1 MAQFKAKRSHS
12 TGLPRVQ
19 SVSGSPLSPGAEKT
33 DLPRYFAL
41 TERRPNAPGNTTER
55 PEDRVARII
64 AAMDEWGRWKGELG
78 TTSHPFKADGSREV
92 APGDFS
98 RTQVGDDSDTSPYRA
113 QGVIGISTS
122 VYIRNMSE
130 LIRYLEGK

>member
-1 MAQFKAKRSHS
+1 
-12 TGLPRVQ
+12 
-19 SVSGSPLSPGAEKT
+19 
-33 DLPRYFAL
+33 
-41 TERRPNAPGNTTER
+41 
-55 PEDRVARII
+55 
-64 AAMDEWGRWKGELG
+64 
-78 TTSHPFKADGSREV
+78 V

-113 QGVIGISTS
+113 QGVIGISPS

>member
-1 MAQFKAKRSHS
+1 VA
-12 TGLPRVQ
+12 
-19 SVSGSPLSPGAEKT
+19 
-33 DLPRYFAL
+33 
-41 TERRPNAPGNTTER
+41 RRHADGDTAPGIVWNE
-55 PEDRVARII
+55 VARR
-64 AAMDEWGRWKGELG
+64 AKG
-78 TTSHPFKADGSREV
+78 DGSREV

-113 QGVIGISTS
+113 QGVIGISPS

>member
-1 MAQFKAKRSHS
+1 MSPHGSVHGQAICVSFK
-12 TGLPRVQ
+12 G
-19 SVSGSPLSPGAEKT
+19 
-33 DLPRYFAL
+33 
-41 TERRPNAPGNTTER
+41 
-55 PEDRVARII
+55 
-64 AAMDEWGRWKGELG
+64 
-78 TTSHPFKADGSREV
+78 DGSREV